1 MTNYIKAPFTKLS
14 FFVLLFLISCNTKI
28 DVDLIIHNGNIYS
41 LDENNFNYEATAV
54 KNGKILALGKN
65 NQILNKYKSN
75 EKIDLKGK
83 TMYPGFI
90 DAHCHFLTY
99 GLQFE
104 MVDLSKAQSFK
115 EIIDVLKKSDTKNDK
130 EWLIGYGWDQNQWKD
145 KKWPNN
151 DLLNENFKNLNVVL
165 KRIDG
170 HAIMA
175 NDAAIKSAKINSDTL
190 IDGGYIEKIEGKMTG
205 LFIDNAME
213 LILSKIP
220 SPSEKTKKRALM
232 RAQEDCFS
240 LGLTTIDI
248 AGLNKEDI
256 DLIYQLHLTKEL
268 QIKIYAMLSDND
280 KNFNYYL
287 DTLGQPFKTD
297 KLNVRS
303 FKFFADGSLGSR
315 GACLLKP
322 YSDRIKSYGMLLQKS
337 KVYEQKLNR
346 LKEYGFQACTHAIGD
361 STNRIVLQSYS
372 KILEASNDLRW
383 RVEHVQCISDE
394 DLSYLG
400 KFNIIPSVQ
409 PTHATSDFN
418 WAIRRLGKNRLANC
432 YRYRTLLLENNIIAL
447 GTDFPVEEINPI
459 NTFFAAVFRKNKDGS
474 PLNGFQKTESL
485 ERINALKGMTI
496 WAALANFE
504 EKEKGS
510 IEIGKSADFVVL
522 SNDILRVNEK
532 EILNT
537 KVIYTIVDGNLV
549 YKN

>member
-1 MTNYIKAPFTKLS
+1 MTNYIKALLNKLS

-54 KNGKILALGKN
+54 KNGKILAVGKN

-104 MVDLSKAQSFK
+104 MVDLSKAQSFN
-115 EIIDVLKKSDTKNDK
+115 EIIDILKKSDTKNDNQ
-130 EWLIGYGWDQNQWKD
+130 WLIGYGWDQNQWKD
-145 KKWPNN
+145 KNWPNN
-151 DLLNENFKNLNVVL
+151 DLLNENFKNLSVVL

-205 LFIDNAME
+205 LFVDNAME

-220 SPSEKTKKRALM
+220 SPSEKTKKRALI

-268 QIKIYAMLSDND
+268 QIKVYAMLLDND

-303 FKFFADGSLGSR
+303 FKFFADGSLG
-315 GACLLKP
+315 
-322 YSDRIKSYGMLLQKS
+322 
-337 KVYEQKLNR
+337 
-346 LKEYGFQACTHAIGD
+346 
-361 STNRIVLQSYS
+361 
-372 KILEASNDLRW
+372 
-383 RVEHVQCISDE
+383 
-394 DLSYLG
+394 
-400 KFNIIPSVQ
+400 
-409 PTHATSDFN
+409 
-418 WAIRRLGKNRLANC
+418 
-432 YRYRTLLLENNIIAL
+432 
-447 GTDFPVEEINPI
+447 
-459 NTFFAAVFRKNKDGS
+459 
-474 PLNGFQKTESL
+474 
-485 ERINALKGMTI
+485 
-496 WAALANFE
+496 
-504 EKEKGS
+504 
-510 IEIGKSADFVVL
+510 
-522 SNDILRVNEK
+522 
-532 EILNT
+532 
-537 KVIYTIVDGNLV
+537 
-549 YKN
+549 